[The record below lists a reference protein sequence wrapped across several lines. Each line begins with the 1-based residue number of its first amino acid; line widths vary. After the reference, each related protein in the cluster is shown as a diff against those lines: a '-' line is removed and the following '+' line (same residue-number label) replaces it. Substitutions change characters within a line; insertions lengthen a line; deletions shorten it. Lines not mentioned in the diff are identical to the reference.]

1 MSQVVSIRM
10 KKKDGKLVIESK
22 LATEQ
27 YRIFLMALKEGEK
40 VDALFE
46 VKTEDNTKA
55 QLAKIHVCIK
65 EMADE
70 QGHSVIE
77 MKKLV
82 KTECGMSYKNEKGKD
97 VYESFGKC
105 SKKELSNVIETIIQ
119 MGRFMGMTFGTLE
132 DQ

>member
-1 MSQVVSIRM
+1 MTQVLSIRM
-10 KKKDGKLVIESK
+10 KKKDGKLVIDDN

-27 YRIFLMALKEGEK
+27 YRIFLMSLAEGAK
-40 VDALFE
+40 LDVLFE
-46 VKTEDNTKA
+46 LKTEDNTKA

-70 QGHSVIE
+70 QGHTVEE
-77 MKKLV
+77 MKRLV
-82 KTECGMSYKNEKGKD
+82 KDECGMSYTNESGQK
-97 VYESFGKC
+97 VYESFKGC

-119 MGRFMGMTFGTLE
+119 MGRFMNITFGTLE

>member
-1 MSQVVSIRM
+1 MSQVLAIRM
-10 KKKDGKLVIESK
+10 QKKDGKLVIESK
-22 LATEQ
+22 LAKEQ

-40 VDALFE
+40 IDALFE

-70 QGHSVIE
+70 QGHTVVE

-82 KTECGMSYKNEKGKD
+82 KKECGMSYTNEKGKL

-132 DQ
+132 D